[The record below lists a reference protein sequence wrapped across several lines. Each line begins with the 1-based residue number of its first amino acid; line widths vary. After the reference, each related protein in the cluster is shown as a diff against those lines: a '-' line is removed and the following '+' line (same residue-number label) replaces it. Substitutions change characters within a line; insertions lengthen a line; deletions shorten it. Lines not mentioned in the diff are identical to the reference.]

1 LRLVGF
7 SFLITSALLLATKF
21 FKNKS
26 NKDSK
31 TMKWFDA
38 LVIGLFQALAIL
50 PGVSRS
56 GATLSGG
63 IFRKIDRA
71 RIFQFSFFLAIPAII
86 GAVVLQIPEIIKSQF
101 NLLNQSILGMLI
113 AGFVGYFSLNF
124 LKKVLINSQL
134 WFFGIY
140 CFLIGFLLLFF

>member
-1 LRLVGF
+1 
-7 SFLITSALLLATKF
+7 
-21 FKNKS
+21 
-26 NKDSK
+26 
-31 TMKWFDA
+31 
-38 LVIGLFQALAIL
+38 L

-63 IFRKIDRA
+63 IFRKIDREK
-71 RIFQFSFFLAIPAII
+71 IFQFSFFLAIPAIM
-86 GAVVLQIPEIIKSQF
+86 GAVVLQIPDIMKNQF

-140 CFLIGFLLLFF
+140 CFFIGFLLLFF